1 VTLRVL
7 VVDDE
12 PPARRKLAAHLQKEP
27 GVELVGEARDGLEAV
42 SAIQELG
49 PDLVFLDV
57 QMPGLD
63 GFEVIEAVGI
73 ERMPPV
79 VFVTAYD
86 EFAVKAFEVQAVDY
100 LLKPFD
106 QARFKKAF
114 ARGARRAHGKPAGDG
129 ELLLRVLEAVR
140 PAARLE
146 RLVVRDQGRLL
157 LVPIREVQR
166 LSAEGNYVRVHAAGK
181 THLVRE
187 TLARLEARLDA
198 ARFVRIH
205 RSEIVALDAIQEL
218 QPFFHGDYVV
228 VLRNGERLRLSRRY
242 QERVLKELAG

>member
-1 VTLRVL
+1 VR
-7 VVDDE
+7 
-12 PPARRKLAAHLQKEP
+12 
-27 GVELVGEARDGLEAV
+27 
-42 SAIQELG
+42 AIEERA

-63 GFEVIEAVGI
+63 GFEVIEAVGA

-106 QARFKKAF
+106 QARFRKAF
-114 ARGARRAHGKPAGDG
+114 ERAARQARGRKSGNP
-129 ELLLRVLEAVR
+129 ELLARLLDSVR
-140 PAARLE
+140 PAARPLE
-146 RLVVRDQGRLL
+146 RLLVRDQGRLL
-157 LVPIREVQR
+157 LLPLSQVHR
-166 LSAEGNYVRVHAAGK
+166 LSAEGNYVRVHTAGK
-181 THLVRE
+181 AHLVRE
-187 TLARLEARLDA
+187 TLARLEARLDP

-228 VLRNGERLRLSRRY
+228 VLKNGERLRLSRRY
-242 QERVLKELAG
+242 QERVLGSMG